1 MDNGTVPAEVAPP
14 ETTEAKPDGG
24 LQYLD
29 WSLPDAELREDERG
43 MLLTLGAAVVARWAV
58 LPRDTQKLLFETA
71 ARGDRTAAG
80 LRGHIAR
87 FLHDNANPE
96 I

>member
-1 MDNGTVPAEVAPP
+1 MDNGTVPADLAPP
-14 ETTEAKPDGG
+14 ETAEARPNGG

-29 WSLPDAELREDERG
+29 WSLPDGELREDERS
-43 MLLTLGAAVVARWAV
+43 MLQTLGAAVVARWAV

-71 ARGDRTAAG
+71 ARGDRTAAD

-87 FLHDNANPE
+87 FLHDNASSE
-96 I
+96 R

>member
-1 MDNGTVPAEVAPP
+1 MDNGTIPAEVAPP
-14 ETTEAKPDGG
+14 EKGDPRPNGG
-24 LQYLD
+24 AQYLD
-29 WSLPDAELREDERG
+29 WSLPDGELGEDERG
-43 MLLTLGAAVVARWAV
+43 MLQTLGAALVARWAV

-71 ARGDRTAAG
+71 ARGERTAAD

-96 I
+96 T

>member
-1 MDNGTVPAEVAPP
+1 MDTGTVPADIAPVAEDTAPN
-14 ETTEAKPDGG
+14 GG
-24 LQYLD
+24 GSYLK
-29 WSLPDAELREDERG
+29 WSLPADLGEDERG
-43 MLLTLGAAVVARWAV
+43 ILQSLGAAVVARWAV

-71 ARGDRTAAG
+71 ARGDRATEN

-96 I
+96 T